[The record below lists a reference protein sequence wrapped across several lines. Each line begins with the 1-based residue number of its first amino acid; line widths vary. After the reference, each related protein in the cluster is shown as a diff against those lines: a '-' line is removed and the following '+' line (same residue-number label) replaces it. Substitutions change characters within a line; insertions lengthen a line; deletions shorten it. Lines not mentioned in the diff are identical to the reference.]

1 MACLEPSV
9 KVRLPVQLHLPTM
22 YTPDKLMPRERIRTS
37 VHLNRETTDLGQGFR
52 SPGVQQHAGV
62 LCKRHSN
69 ERAAAM
75 LNLTNLKVPPAQTT
89 RQTRQVTTPQKQ
101 GPAHQCVYSQVSE

>member
-69 ERAAAM
+69 ERCSDAKPHK
-75 LNLTNLKVPPAQTT
+75 LESTPAQTT

>member
-1 MACLEPSV
+1 
-9 KVRLPVQLHLPTM
+9 M
-22 YTPDKLMPRERIRTS
+22 YMPDKLMPRERIRIS
-37 VHLNRETTDLGQGFR
+37 IHLHRDITDLGQGFR
-52 SPGVQQHAGV
+52 SPGVQEHTGV

-75 LNLTNLKVPPAQTT
+75 LNFTNLKVPSAQTT

-101 GPAHQCVYSQVSE
+101 GPAQQCVYHQVSE